1 MTSEV
6 VVMNRLAVALAADSA
21 STVRGPDG
29 REKIWNSANKLFAL
43 SRCEP
48 VGVMFYNDASL
59 AGVPWETLVKDFR
72 SSTLGAVVYPTLQEY
87 ACGFIEYLKSNLA
100 YFSPEAQE
108 GFFLNMVK
116 QRFEEIRQTGID
128 RCFEQLSGGKRKRP
142 KLEEELRRIIG
153 PNLEAWSKKDDL
165 AVVGADI
172 GSEIPRLYEEKIK
185 EAIRE
190 VFNNVN
196 FEKKTIDDLLRLAT
210 LYGTKIDFGND
221 YTGLVFAGFGS
232 NDLYPVVRHLK
243 IGPVIA
249 GKLRYTREKD
259 YKVSDGAPSHI
270 LPFAQSEMVETF
282 LHGVSP
288 RIQTTFI
295 RSCAETT
302 TVLANLV
309 IDSISDLT
317 AKQKKKWKKAVN
329 HHADEVFENVVKRFQ
344 AFQVRHRTPIQGA
357 LIHLPKDEIANVAE
371 SLVNLNYFQKRV
383 SMDSETVGGPIDVA
397 VISKGDGF
405 IWIKRKHYFSPDLN
419 PQFFMSLKK
428 QFNGECD
435 ASSQAIIK

>member
-72 SSTLGAVVYPTLQEY
+72 SSTLGSVIYPTLQEY
-87 ACGFIEYLKSNLA
+87 ACGFIEYLKSNLS
-100 YFSPEAQE
+100 YFSEEAQDA
-108 GFFLNMVK
+108 FFLNMVK
-116 QRFEEIRQTGID
+116 QRFEEIKDTGLHHY
-128 RCFEQLSGGKRKRP
+128 FEQLSNGKRRRP
-142 KLEEELRRIIG
+142 KLIEEFQKIIDPELD
-153 PNLEAWSKKDDL
+153 AWSKKDDL
-165 AVVGADI
+165 AVVGKHLEI
-172 GSEIPRLYEEKIK
+172 EIPKLYDERVRTIVQDIFQNVTFEE
-185 EAIRE
+185 E
-190 VFNNVN
+190 
-196 FEKKTIDDLLRLAT
+196 TIDKLLKLAT
-210 LYGTKIDFGND
+210 LYGTKADFEND
-221 YTGLVFAGFGS
+221 YTGMVFAGFGR
-232 NDLYPVVRHLK
+232 DLYPVVRHIK
-243 IGPVIA
+243 IGIVIA
-249 GKLRYTREKD
+249 GRLRYTREKD
-259 YKVSDGAPSHI
+259 YEVTDGAPSHI

-288 RIQTTFI
+288 RIKMTFI
-295 RSCAETT
+295 RSCIETT
-302 TVLANLV
+302 TGLADV
-309 IDSISDLT
+309 IVDAISDLT
-317 AKQKKKWKKAVN
+317 VRQKKKWKKAVN
-329 HHADEVFENVVKRFQ
+329 QHADEVLGNIVEQFKKFQ
-344 AFQVRHRTPIQGA
+344 IKHRTPIQGA

-405 IWIKRKHYFSPDLN
+405 IWIKRKHYFSPELN

-435 ASSQAIIK
+435 ASPQANK

>member
-21 STVRGPDG
+21 STVRSSDG
-29 REKIWNSANKLFAL
+29 REKVWNSANKLFAL

-87 ACGFIEYLKSNLA
+87 ACGFIKYLQSNLA
-100 YFSPEAQE
+100 FFSPEAQE
-108 GFFLNMVK
+108 GFFLAMVW
-116 QRFEEIRQTGID
+116 QRFNAIKQEAIKTSFQQ
-128 RCFEQLSGGKRKRP
+128 FASGKLKAP
-142 KLEEELRRIIG
+142 KVLDETKRRID
-153 PNLEAWSKKDDL
+153 LELDRWSREDTL
-165 AVVGADI
+165 EVVGADLQKD
-172 GSEIPRLYEEKIK
+172 IPRLYGDKI
-185 EAIRE
+185 R
-190 VFNNVN
+190 NVIEDVYGDLK
-196 FEKKTIDDLLRLAT
+196 FTKGVIAKLLRVAT
-210 LYGTKIDFGND
+210 LYGAKADFEND
-221 YTGLVFAGFGS
+221 YTGMVFAGFGS

-243 IGPVIA
+243 IGMVIA
-249 GKLRYTREKD
+249 GRLRYTRGKD
-259 YKVSDGAPSHI
+259 FVVSDGEPSHI

-288 RIQTTFI
+288 RFKWTFLRSWAATTNDLSDLI
-295 RSCAETT
+295 
-302 TVLANLV
+302 V
-309 IDSISDLT
+309 DSITDLSP
-317 AKQKKKWKKAVN
+317 KQKAKWKKTVSQ
-329 HHADEVFENVVKRFQ
+329 HADAALENIVKKFG
-344 AFQVRHRTPIQGA
+344 AFQDRHGKPIYGT

-405 IWIKRKHYFSPDLN
+405 IWMKRKHYFAPELN

-428 QFNGECD
+428 QFNGRT
-435 ASSQAIIK
+435 